1 MIKNFHINNFILI
14 KRVFTLLNNHPEGLR
29 TLFFT
34 EMWERMSYYGM
45 RGILVLFMTASISEG
60 GLNIDPVSASAIYGI
75 YASCV
80 YLVTLP
86 GGWIAD
92 RLIGQQRS
100 ILYGGIIIMLG
111 HFILA
116 IPNINTFYFG
126 LLFVVLGT
134 GLLKPNISAIV
145 GGLYD
150 NADKRKEAGFTIFY
164 MAINIGSILGF
175 FICGYLGENIGWH
188 YGFGAAGIGM
198 AFGLLQ
204 FILYRNKLGSVGIS
218 PQENINDKIR
228 KRDFVIIWSA
238 LIVILLLFITGVF
251 GVWSFDPLPLAGLV
265 TIIITLIALAYFLFI
280 FLFGKLNETEKRK
293 MFLIF
298 ILFISAAFFWSGFDQ
313 GGSSFNIFAKEY
325 TNRLIGGWEYP
336 ASWLQIVNPA
346 FVVILSPIMA
356 YIWVFLGKRMLDP
369 SLPFKFGLG
378 LILMGVGFVII
389 AMGAN
394 TAINNEALASAK
406 WLLLTYLFHTIG
418 ELVISPIGL
427 AAISSLSPKR
437 FIGQMMGIW
446 FLASSLGAILAG
458 LLSGQATTEGLV
470 SMPGLF
476 NNIAIGASVVGLILI
491 ILARPIHNWVF
502 RENTK

>member
-1 MIKNFHINNFILI
+1 MLG
-14 KRVFTLLNNHPEGLR
+14 NHPEGLK

-45 RGILVLFMTASISEG
+45 RGILVLFMTASLSDG
-60 GLNIDPVSASAIYGI
+60 GLAINPVSASAIYGI

-92 RLIGQQRS
+92 RLIGQQKS

-116 IPNINTFYFG
+116 IPNINTFYLG

-145 GGLYD
+145 GNLYENND
-150 NADKRKEAGFTIFY
+150 EKKEAGFTIFY

-188 YGFGAAGIGM
+188 YGFAAAGIGM
-198 AFGLLQ
+198 AFGLGQ
-204 FILYRNKLGSVGIS
+204 FILTRERLGNAGAF
-218 PQENINDKIR
+218 PQEVISDKIK
-228 KRDFVIIWSA
+228 KRDYLILCFSLAIILSLFIIGIFGIWSFNP
-238 LIVILLLFITGVF
+238 V
-251 GVWSFDPLPLAGLV
+251 PLAGLM
-265 TIIITLIALAYFLFI
+265 TIIITFIALFYFVFI
-280 FLFGKLNETEKRK
+280 FIFGKLDEDEKRK
-293 MFLIF
+293 MVLIF
-298 ILFISAAFFWSGFDQ
+298 VLFLGAAFFWSGFDQ

-325 TNRLIGGWEYP
+325 TNRIIFGWEYP

-346 FVVILSPIMA
+346 FVVILSPLMA
-356 YIWVFLGKRMLDP
+356 YVWVFLGKKMLDP

-378 LILMGVGFVII
+378 LILMGIGFLII

-394 TAINNEALASAK
+394 TAINNESLASAK
-406 WLLLTYLFHTIG
+406 WLLLTYLFHTVG

-446 FLASSLGAILAG
+446 FLASSLGAIIAG
-458 LLSGQATTEGLV
+458 LLSGQATTKGLQ
-470 SMPGLF
+470 SMPSLF
-476 NNIAIGASVVGLILI
+476 NNIAIVSTIVGFLLI
-491 ILARPIHNWVF
+491 ILAKPIHNWVF
-502 RENTK
+502 RGKS